1 MLSREQLD
9 ELVDAATRS
18 GLGEGG
24 LRGLLFDGIPDTV
37 WSGWPR
43 LRDAHDQLQ
52 SDVAHLTAAAPQR
65 GTERPLL
72 AIWLGNA
79 YGLRATHPEG
89 ELFRRLQGILDGR
102 SAPPAPPP
110 TATIDAPL
118 PEDSIEA
125 AVAVGLA
132 ASAERAL
139 DDAEVLEGD
148 DLLLRAQPMPARLR
162 HYGDAFRL
170 LGVLDLQDEDSEQA
184 HDFSIQDALDHWRV
198 NQKGRYPDGT
208 VVEDRG
214 VAHEGGAVE
223 FTVAGLE
230 PGHDLLLVR
239 RADHVHGEYRVAF
252 SVDGEPAGELDC
264 PGSDRRFRWRN
275 WPFRLPGRLIRGAT
289 ARVRQSVVTEDREVN
304 LFRVWIYQAE
314 AAAPDAAAASDEAP
328 TGFEA
333 RTLADAQRVRPV
345 SEAVDLPAL
354 EPDVVVEDDEGA
366 DAPRPMQG
374 PGASSEGARLDGAP
388 RDEGVGE
395 SAAGAGPD
403 MGGEA
408 GGIAPEVA
416 VEGAAGVAGAEVAE
430 PPADAGGD
438 AFADDGSAEALV
450 GDAVR
455 GEAEPLPDRDV
466 SEASSG
472 GERVPFDLSE
482 GPEGV
487 EVRGAADPFD
497 ESGALEASSGVE
509 VAGDAGGHVGGEAVA
524 ASDGVDLGEGEAAF
538 AEGELEGPGV
548 DLGRRDAATGGPVDV
563 GARDEA
569 LGGDVGVGRGDEAFD
584 AAEIPGDDGEEAAA
598 PDADRSAAALGEDPF
613 AASDG
618 PGEDPFVDDSESAEA
633 AELFQPV
640 PDHTGGFAV
649 PDADRFDAA
658 PVDHTAAVDVIDDA
672 ALEVR
677 RAGGSPDT
685 AWDAPGGGRPGPPD
699 VDIGTPFAG
708 DEADPFA
715 SDDEPGFGSD
725 EDDFDGEL
733 PDVTL
738 PPSGLPRSFGDED
751 ADVPYGEQAM
761 GGDAGPEGAAERGV
775 AADAGAGEV
784 GAVVADVDEVEGAV
798 DDVVGDVV
806 GDVDAAAERIEVGAV
821 PDRGENRDAV
831 GEAPRE
837 GAMRDQPGDEGPFS
851 TADEADDGPSWSSD
865 AHAPDAAAP
874 GAASAR
880 GDDDLGVGGAVSAT
894 SALGAAGPASPFGG
908 VIDDEPRRVAA
919 LDEAAADRG
928 SSPFGPPVQ
937 PRSEAEP
944 ERFLSDWPTLLAAP
958 DPGAR
963 LALPA
968 DLVARA
974 RTALRAGRPLLLVG
988 PAGVGKTTLARRL
1001 AGVGGHPAVL
1011 SWAALGNADALWQAL
1026 ARHLAAAA
1034 PLGHPGVAGVVVDDL
1049 DLSAPDPLI
1058 AALLAALR
1066 GDGALPSGAAVVA
1079 TARGRLAD
1087 AAAVAHRFTVLEV
1100 PPATDLR
1107 AEWEGLTAEHGDRD
1121 AEPYTDLRHAAWL
1134 VRLATPVG
1142 SGVLG
1147 AGLDCLA
1154 AAAGGPL
1161 STTAALDLAL
1171 TTALLPALAE
1181 SAAARALL
1189 VAWAAH
1195 TQLDAAIAAHAH
1207 RDRGPLTKALEPERA
1222 PTADLAWAIWAAEH
1236 LTRRSTGDLPGVW
1249 AVLEG

>member
-18 GLGEGG
+18 GLGESG
-24 LRGLLFDGIPDTV
+24 LRGLLFDGIPDAV

-43 LRDAHDQLQ
+43 LRDPHDQLQ
-52 SDVAHLTAAAPQR
+52 SDVAHLTASSPQR

-79 YGLRATHPEG
+79 FGLRATRPEG

-102 SAPPAPPP
+102 SAPPAAVAPV
-110 TATIDAPL
+110 TIDAPL

-132 ASAERAL
+132 GSAERPA

-148 DLLLRAQPMPARLR
+148 ELLLRAEPMPARLR
-162 HYGDAFRL
+162 HQGDAFRL
-170 LGVLDLQDEDSEQA
+170 LGVLDLQDEVSEQA
-184 HDFSIQDALDHWRV
+184 YDFTIQDALDHWRV

-230 PGHDLLLVR
+230 AGHDLLLVR
-239 RADHVHGEYRVAF
+239 RADHVHGEYRVAI
-252 SVDGEPAGELDC
+252 SVDGQPAGELDC
-264 PGSDRRFRWRN
+264 AGSDRRFRWRN
-275 WPFRLPGRLIRGAT
+275 WPFRVPGRLIRGAS

-304 LFRVWIYQAE
+304 LFRVWIYQCE
-314 AAAPDAAAASDEAP
+314 ARAPDAAVIDEAP
-328 TGFEA
+328 AGFDA
-333 RTLADAQRVRPV
+333 RTLADAPPVRPV

-366 DAPRPMQG
+366 GAPEPEGGSIEDLGAEEALDAVSEPSVEAP
-374 PGASSEGARLDGAP
+374 SEGAAERSAEVGADVAEGILAAAVGGAEEPLGDDAPAGHEGSAEAAPLDAAP
-388 RDEGVGE
+388 A
-395 SAAGAGPD
+395 SQGPS
-403 MGGEA
+403 GGEA
-408 GGIAPEVA
+408 DSAQ
-416 VEGAAGVAGAEVAE
+416 AGVGSAGGEANGGADHSAEREA
-430 PPADAGGD
+430 PADAGAPFDDEVAAPSPDDDGREGEGWFADGQAEDGGGDLDRGADDLGD
-438 AFADDGSAEALV
+438 AA
-450 GDAVR
+450 
-455 GEAEPLPDRDV
+455 
-466 SEASSG
+466 
-472 GERVPFDLSE
+472 
-482 GPEGV
+482 
-487 EVRGAADPFD
+487 
-497 ESGALEASSGVE
+497 ALEGA
-509 VAGDAGGHVGGEAVA
+509 VG
-524 ASDGVDLGEGEAAF
+524 
-538 AEGELEGPGV
+538 AEG
-548 DLGRRDAATGGPVDV
+548 A
-563 GARDEA
+563 DE
-569 LGGDVGVGRGDEAFD
+569 DEAF
-584 AAEIPGDDGEEAAA
+584 AAGAILDDDLDEAAA
-598 PDADRSAAALGEDPF
+598 RSADRSAAALGEDPF
-613 AASDG
+613 AAGDG
-618 PGEDPFVDDSESAEA
+618 PGEDPFVDDSESAA
-633 AELFQPV
+633 AGELFQPV

-672 ALEVR
+672 ALDVR
-677 RAGGSPDT
+677 PAGGSPDT
-685 AWDAPGGGRPGPPD
+685 AWDAPGGGQAPLQDG
-699 VDIGTPFAG
+699 DIGTPFAG

-715 SDDEPGFGSD
+715 SDDDAGFGED
-725 EDDFDGEL
+725 EDEFDGEL

-738 PPSGLPRSFGDED
+738 PPSGLPRSFEDE
-751 ADVPYGEQAM
+751 AGGAQAA
-761 GGDAGPEGAAERGV
+761 GGGAGPEGAAEHGV
-775 AADAGAGEV
+775 AEDAGPGEV
-784 GAVVADVDEVEGAV
+784 GAVVADVDAVEGAV
-798 DDVVGDVV
+798 DEVVD
-806 GDVDAAAERIEVGAV
+806 DVDTAAAQVEVDAG
-821 PDRGENRDAV
+821 PGRGEDDDDGGGVPKER
-831 GEAPRE
+831 
-837 GAMRDQPGDEGPFS
+837 AMRGQPDPEGPFS
-851 TADEADDGPSWSSD
+851 TADEADAGPSWASD
-865 AHAPDAAAP
+865 PPAADAPAH
-874 GAASAR
+874 GAASTH
-880 GDDDLGVGGAVSAT
+880 GDDGDAARPT
-894 SALGAAGPASPFGG
+894 SALGAAGPPSPFGG
-908 VIDDEPRRVAA
+908 VIDDEPRREAA
-919 LDEAAADRG
+919 LGEAAAERG
-928 SSPFGPPVQ
+928 PSPFGPPVP
-937 PRSEAEP
+937 PRAEAEP

-1087 AAAVAHRFTVLEV
+1087 AAGVAHRFTVLEV

-1142 SGVLG
+1142 SGVLA

-1154 AAAGGPL
+1154 ASAGGPL

-1181 SAAARALL
+1181 SPAARALL
-1189 VAWAAH
+1189 TAWAAH

-1236 LTRRSTGDLPGVW
+1236 LARRSTGDLPGVW